1 MGLCLD
7 LGPARP
13 LPADPRPHTSN
24 PMARKRDPNRFTRK
38 ETIERLKAAKDYLS
52 NKERASFVKGRT
64 LELPPGYD
72 PNLDE
77 SYYCAPRL
85 SLEQQHKLYLHTA
98 KFIGSDSINI
108 SQFFV
113 GSVSHF
119 IACEFDLG
127 APIGATIDIAY
138 YSWSNL
144 EVRRLATLW
153 LGTWHHTPLIAWA
166 KVGKLGDSTEPAIRF
181 DYLPKYM
188 DLIH

>member
-1 MGLCLD
+1 MG
-7 LGPARP
+7 R
-13 LPADPRPHTSN
+13 R
-24 PMARKRDPNRFTRK
+24 RDPDRFTRK

-72 PNLDE
+72 STLDE

-85 SLEQQHKLYLHTA
+85 NAKQRHRLYLHTLELT
-98 KFIGSDSINI
+98 DLRSINGT
-108 SQFFV
+108 QFFV

-119 IACEFDLG
+119 VSCEFDLG

-144 EVRRLATLW
+144 EVHKLATLW
-153 LGTWHHTPLIAWA
+153 LGTWHHAPLLVWA
-166 KVGKLGDSTEPAIRF
+166 KVGELGDSTAPTVKF
-181 DYLPKYM
+181 SPLPKYM